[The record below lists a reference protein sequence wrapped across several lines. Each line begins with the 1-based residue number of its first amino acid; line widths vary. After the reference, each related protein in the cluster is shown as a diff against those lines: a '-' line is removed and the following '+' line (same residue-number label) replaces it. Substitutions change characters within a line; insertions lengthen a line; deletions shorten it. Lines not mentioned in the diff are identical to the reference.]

1 MSPGDAVLYFS
12 YSGATGDIMDTLKLV
27 RECGAKSIVETRFP
41 KSPGAEL

>member
-12 YSGATGDIMDTLKLV
+12 YSGATRDIIDTLKLV
-27 RECGAKSIVETRFP
+27 RGRGAKPIVATRFP